1 MYYQIKRLAL
11 FHCLYFVLF
20 LQTPIT
26 SPFATPPMSPSR
38 PPLTSNAFSNPS
50 YNPFIDAAVN
60 NNNFNPREVTLQTI
74 PNTIVTIRHA
84 PNVSEPDDFLFHDTS
99 VTNRNFVPSSQ
110 NTTVVNI
117 HPAPRIATDPNTS
130 FAPLL
135 TNIEFA
141 PDFNSTEIDA
151 AFPDSL

>member
-38 PPLTSNAFSNPS
+38 PALMASGFSNPS
-50 YNPFIDAAVN
+50 YNPFIDAD
-60 NNNFNPREVTLQTI
+60 NNNFNPRDVTLTTL
-74 PNTIVTIRHA
+74 PNTTVTIRHA
-84 PNVSEPDDFLFHDTS
+84 PNISESDNFLFHDTS
-99 VTNRNFVPSSQ
+99 VTNHNFVPSSQ

-117 HPAPRIATDPNTS
+117 HSAPRVITDPNRS
-130 FAPLL
+130 YAPLL
-135 TNIEFA
+135 ENVEFA
-141 PDFNSTEIDA
+141 PMLNSTEIDA